1 MSSRK
6 ESKQQ
11 RRSTIIEKRRRMDQ
25 VASQIIQGR
34 IQRRLAII
42 EDLKQKVAAIEE
54 QESSPVVDAVEEEI
68 PLSEVEVI

>member
-1 MSSRK
+1 
-6 ESKQQ
+6 
-11 RRSTIIEKRRRMDQ
+11 MDQ

>member
-1 MSSRK
+1 M
-6 ESKQQ
+6 
-11 RRSTIIEKRRRMDQ
+11 EKRRRMDQ